1 MRRIRFLFWGLLAVS
16 VGLAQE
22 FKPLDPA
29 DKEVN
34 TMVSEVPIPNWKI
47 YLTAFG
53 MFYFGAAAI
62 LEVLLRRS
70 WAQPD
75 IVKSSGEHVT
85 P

>member
-1 MRRIRFLFWGLLAVS
+1 MRHIRLLFWGLLAVS

-29 DKEVN
+29 N
-34 TMVSEVPIPNWKI
+34 M
-47 YLTAFG
+47 TAFG

-75 IVKSSGEHVT
+75 IVKSSGEHVA